1 MFLNFIKPNFK
12 KIVHEQHSR
21 KEKDYPVAVAGIN
34 VSQVLYTLFT
44 DSTGIFNILFDHK
57 SAFEEIY
64 FICLKLLDTT
74 WDEMDASYMDFP
86 KVLGAVKS
94 KILEGLS
101 NNPISIDQFKRA
113 ATWKGNKAQQTKEQ
127 TIVQK
132 ELIESDSI
140 KQLRQQ
146 FTSET
151 LSLIKESRKNL
162 LKNGA
167 WFKTH
172 KSTNGSDCEFLFAR
186 LKKDV
191 FEYAFAQN
199 STAIPSNL
207 LTLTK
212 VDISTILLKTLTP
225 FFAKMKKLSPQEEE
239 ICNLS
244 FSLQL
249 KDTKSIDFIA
259 KNTEEYEKW
268 TNGLS
273 LFYNDVF
280 ISDSSLPEIK
290 NLVNI
295 QLGVLLLETEGYTL
309 PQTAPEI
316 PNPPSNF
323 TFAAK

>member
-1 MFLNFIKPNFK
+1 MFPNFIKPNFK

-57 SAFEEIY
+57 NAFEEIY

-86 KVLGAVKS
+86 KVLAAVKS
-94 KILEGLS
+94 RILEGLS

-151 LSLIKESRKNL
+151 LSLIKESRKSL
-162 LKNGA
+162 LKNGS

-172 KSTNGSDCEFLFAR
+172 KSTNANDSEFLFAR

-191 FEYAFAQN
+191 LEYAYAQN
-199 STAIPSNL
+199 QATIPSTL
-207 LTLTK
+207 LSLTK
-212 VDISTILLKTLTP
+212 GDISTILPKNQTP
-225 FFAKMKKLSPQEEE
+225 YFAKMKKLSPSEEE
-239 ICNLS
+239 ISNLS
-244 FSLQL
+244 FSLLL

-259 KNTEEYEKW
+259 KTTEEYEKW

-280 ISDSSLPEIK
+280 MSDSSLPEIK